1 MKDSIHRIISRLN
14 NAKERS
20 SRLEAR
26 PIKKP
31 QSKTQ
36 REKKKKKQK
45 IEHLKARGQIPNGL
59 AN

>member
-1 MKDSIHRIISRLN
+1 MKDSVDRIISRLN

-36 REKKKKKQK
+36 REKKRKNKK
-45 IEHLKARGQIPNGL
+45 
-59 AN
+59 